1 MQAAINAGFAREQ
14 IDTLNEPTAAAICY
28 CLENNSVDEKILVYD
43 LGGGTFDVSL
53 LRVHNNEFVVLGC
66 DGDNAFGG
74 VDIDKCVMELL
85 MEKYEAKFGAPL
97 VSASMEEKK
106 KTRYNRQIQAMS
118 ELTKIILSTT
128 SETSVDFSEL
138 DHVLSTENND
148 DDQLVVTRE
157 EMEGAI
163 RPLIDKTIITLRH
176 LLSEAEVAAKDV
188 DSVVIVGGSSHIPL
202 VRETLR
208 REFGDAK
215 VTLGVDPSE
224 CVARGG
230 CVSIVKGVRS
240 QELATFS
247 LGTSL
252 ENNEVMWIIP
262 YHSPLPVTYTT
273 SVMTAED
280 YAEQVRTNVVEGH
293 GSTSGLVE
301 MVTPDMVTLPM
312 YSFTGFPRRPK
323 GEVAFDITYTMKE
336 NGTLFITAKEK
347 ATGRVL
353 LDSFEVTCFE
363 WFCVLQQTRTLLALS
378 RGLDASGSS
387 SRLHHLRPVLS
398 SLRRLLERQGRLVD
412 RVLHLPLL
420 LRQLLRQV
428 HDLWGL
434 SLLYWLCWLCRLHT
448 LYQLRWLFWL
458 FWLCSLHT
466 LHRLCWLCRLC
477 RLCLGLR
484 QHACVGGGVDSFG
497 GGHEGIDP
505 LGVGNLVCGGGAE
518 SLDKREQLRESIQ
531 RVVDHTLLLLLQN
544 LLLALALPP
553 RQGAQQQI
561 GKHVAEARHVVA
573 EVHLPS
579 TIAVDGCEERRAP
592 RTVGV
597 QDLPCCFPNRN
608 SREERTYTSA
618 APMSTIT
625 S

>member
-1 MQAAINAGFAREQ
+1 MHYTPKEGEIVLAIDLGTTNTCCCVYDGIDYRTIDINGTNLLPSYVWYKNDGSVVCGSAAKTAMKRRNVFVVCNSKRIIGRPYASSEVQKLNNYCGTTLVDDKGVPKFVVSDNGERVSSTEVATEIIKEVLDQVRKAYPGKTIARAIITTPAYFNANQKSATLQAAINAGFAREQ

-118 ELTKIILSTT
+118 EHTKIILSTT

-262 YHSPLPVTYTT
+262 YHSPLPVAYTT

-398 SLRRLLERQGRLVD
+398 SLRRLLER
-412 RVLHLPLL
+412 
-420 LRQLLRQV
+420 
-428 HDLWGL
+428 
-434 SLLYWLCWLCRLHT
+434 
-448 LYQLRWLFWL
+448 
-458 FWLCSLHT
+458 
-466 LHRLCWLCRLC
+466 
-477 RLCLGLR
+477 
-484 QHACVGGGVDSFG
+484 
-497 GGHEGIDP
+497 
-505 LGVGNLVCGGGAE
+505 
-518 SLDKREQLRESIQ
+518 
-531 RVVDHTLLLLLQN
+531 
-544 LLLALALPP
+544 
-553 RQGAQQQI
+553 
-561 GKHVAEARHVVA
+561 
-573 EVHLPS
+573 
-579 TIAVDGCEERRAP
+579 
-592 RTVGV
+592 
-597 QDLPCCFPNRN
+597 
-608 SREERTYTSA
+608 
-618 APMSTIT
+618 
-625 S
+625 